1 MNLAERGECNNCEK
15 NCGGFVAPDAQN
27 CTFETLCVFCGHA
40 YGQHKL
46 ICKPANP
53 DSDLLEQIDEL
64 KATIDG
70 LLKSNDRKVFC
81 RLWSGDKTVH
91 KLQAPSFDEF
101 DQAVRKTYK
110 FPEDEYLSYFVI
122 KDEAKT
128 REYIYNNKDLSDFFT
143 LAGVP
148 TIYVWHRGKL
158 PSSSFSLPSQVEL
171 ETNSTSSSDSSELF
185 DIRTWEA

>member
-1 MNLAERGECNNCEK
+1 M
-15 NCGGFVAPDAQN
+15 
-27 CTFETLCVFCGHA
+27 TLCVFCGHA
-40 YGQHKL
+40 YGQHK
-46 ICKPANP
+46 IITEASTQG
-53 DSDLLEQIDEL
+53 SDLLGEIDEL

-70 LLKSNDRKVFC
+70 LLLKANDRKVYC

-91 KLQAPSFDEF
+91 KLQANSFPDF
-101 DQAVRKTYK
+101 DQAVRKKYK

-122 KDEAKT
+122 KDEANT
-128 REYIYNNKDLSDFFT
+128 REYIYNNKDLSEFFT

-158 PSSSFSLPSQVEL
+158 PSSSFSLPSEVEV
-171 ETNSTSSSDSSELF
+171 ETSVTSSDGSSELF